1 MISVLSINKAV
12 NEILKEI
19 ENVKVYSTTV
29 RDQYDRPAFFV
40 QITPVKVEDIKRISS
55 TTISVIIHYFSKE
68 KTHTENLR
76 MFDILRKKF
85 NTTLK
90 VGDRNLTIYDVDF
103 IEQQNVLQYRF
114 VLNVCDEEIII
125 DNREKMQN
133 LEMRYE

>member
-1 MISVLSINKAV
+1 
-12 NEILKEI
+12 
-19 ENVKVYSTTV
+19 
-29 RDQYDRPAFFV
+29 
-40 QITPVKVEDIKRISS
+40 
-55 TTISVIIHYFSKE
+55 
-68 KTHTENLR
+68 

>member
-1 MISVLSINKAV
+1 
-12 NEILKEI
+12 
-19 ENVKVYSTTV
+19 
-29 RDQYDRPAFFV
+29 
-40 QITPVKVEDIKRISS
+40 
-55 TTISVIIHYFSKE
+55 
-68 KTHTENLR
+68 

-125 DNREKMQN
+125 DNTEKMQN
-133 LEMRYE
+133 LEMRYK